1 MKDVRVADLECRLCG
16 GTDGN
21 GAGAGPLVILLHG
34 FGAPGTDLLGLSR
47 MLRAPE
53 GTRFLFP
60 SAPLDLAAEG
70 PFPEGARAWWLLDL
84 VAAQIA
90 ALTGDVQAFTK
101 SLRPGLDA
109 AKDVLA
115 ALLREV
121 IRALEPDPERVV
133 LGGFSQGAILS
144 LETALSIDLRLGGLL
159 LFSASLLDADD
170 VRRRAEAL
178 SSMRAV
184 VSHGRQDPILPFL
197 LGQELAK
204 TLSSAGWQADWVPF
218 DGGHGIPPE
227 ALASAERLL
236 FNRFAPAAVGPSR

>member
-1 MKDVRVADLECRLCG
+1 MKEVRVAELDCRVAG

-21 GAGAGPLVILLHG
+21 GAGSGPLVILLHG

-60 SAPLDLAAEG
+60 EAPIDLSAAG
-70 PFPEGARAWWLLDL
+70 PYPAGARAWWLLDL

-90 ALTGDVQAFTK
+90 ALTGDVQAFTR

-109 AKDVLA
+109 AKLVLS
-115 ALLREV
+115 ALLHEV
-121 IRALEPDPERVV
+121 VRTLEPDSERIV

-144 LETALSIDLRLGGLL
+144 LETALSSELRLGGLL
-159 LFSASLLDADD
+159 LFSASLLDAEE
-170 VRRRAEAL
+170 VRDRAA
-178 SSMRAV
+178 SIAPMHAV

-197 LGQELAK
+197 LGEELAR
-204 TLSSAGWQADWVPF
+204 TLTSAGWQADWVPF
-218 DGGHGIPPE
+218 DGGHGIAPE
-227 ALASAERLL
+227 ALASAEQLL
-236 FNRFAPAAVGPSR
+236 LNRFAPPVLDSSP